1 MFFVSFFDSEVQ
13 EVVPLMQE
21 EPHDVGWYD
30 TRRHEK
36 KLLLTAYFVL
46 IIWERFLLHSI
57 RRGRNRVSGYQ
68 ELDQMDSVK
77 RRTVNCRIWGC
88 KVSWGFKQWYGFG
101 LVICDLVSRG

>member
-36 KLLLTAYFVL
+36 ITFN
-46 IIWERFLLHSI
+46 SI
-57 RRGRNRVSGYQ
+57 LCLNNLGKIPTTFDFGRAEIGFP
-68 ELDQMDSVK
+68 DIK
-77 RRTVNCRIWGC
+77 RWI
-88 KVSWGFKQWYGFG
+88 Q
-101 LVICDLVSRG
+101 